1 MIDNLEKAIVIC
13 SKTIKLVK
21 EESNILNCL
30 VNFEELLN
38 ILLIMK
44 NLNSK
49 NRSAG
54 IKYRKCEIKKNLN
67 LIKLEKLIYS
77 NFKLSNKE
85 LAEKLNISEK
95 EFYRSKFNVVS
106 KELKTRYKK
115 QSLF

>member
-21 EESNILNCL
+21 EENNSLNCL
-30 VNFEELLN
+30 VNLEELLN
-38 ILLIMK
+38 ILLVIK
-44 NLNSK
+44 NQNSK
-49 NRSAG
+49 NRSTG
-54 IKYRKCEIKKNLN
+54 LKYRKCEIKKNLN

-106 KELKTRYKK
+106 KELKTKYKK